1 MHESVHDSAPAC
13 VHVRARARIESAC
26 VCMQCVCFAASSTA
40 AKLLAM
46 AMATCTHNLTES
58 KLQNTHSFVRGAHE
72 SLQES
77 LHMKVCTCME
87 AIKHE
92 KRAESAWKCAES
104 ARCVESLSTPG
115 KRSAWSSWIGRDR
128 LLAVL

>member
-1 MHESVHDSAPAC
+1 
-13 VHVRARARIESAC
+13 
-26 VCMQCVCFAASSTA
+26 MQCVCFAASSTA

-58 KLQNTHSFVRGAHE
+58 ELQNTHSFVRGAHE

-77 LHMKVCTCME
+77 LHMKACTCME
-87 AIKHE
+87 ASKHE

-104 ARCVESLSTPG
+104 ARCVESLSTDWNAMLQ
-115 KRSAWSSWIGRDR
+115 KRVHEAT
-128 LLAVL
+128 LAVNAIAKATKMKIAKVNTAKAK